1 MTENHVFQVWDY
13 VIFAFVLFVSAAIG
27 FYCAFKRGRTSQ
39 ETTEEFLIGNRQI
52 SAYPIAF
59 SLASS
64 FLSALTVIGNPAE
77 VYSFGMIF
85 FMFIFTWLLTMIA
98 TCRIDIPLFYRL
110 NIISTYEYLNRR
122 FGQLVRYQ
130 VVCCFLIHMFFYL
143 GIVTYAP
150 SLALS
155 QVTGL
160 NLWISIVT
168 TALLCTLYTALGGI
182 KAVVWTDVFQLSIML
197 ISLLTV
203 LIQGSI
209 HVGGLGKMWNI
220 GENGG
225 RINFLDF
232 DPDPRRRYTFWTI
245 LVGGTFGWTTIYS
258 CNQAQ
263 VQRYLACKS
272 ENEAKK
278 AVFLNLLGM
287 IIVFTT
293 ACLCGLVMY
302 AVYETCDPIK
312 ANKISNPNQMMPLL
326 IVEILNQTPG
336 VPGLFVAGAYSGTLS
351 TISSGISAMAAV
363 LVEDFIKP
371 IWKPWE
377 QLSNGKKTLVSKLIV
392 MILGLTTIGMAVL
405 ASLLQGNIIQ
415 ASISVSGII
424 QGPILGVFTLAALF
438 PKSNGKGAFVGFFV
452 GLALSVWVGIA
463 AQIYPPTDKFTRL
476 LETSTSGCLQ
486 LNSTTSTPMNVTSLP
501 TIMTS
506 ARQEERPS
514 IAKNFYSLSYLYY
527 NPVACLSTV
536 LVGLI
541 VSLFTG
547 GTENLDPTLI
557 APIVH
562 TVHNFIFKNEQACPI
577 PETNNKLQIPLVELK
592 KRPESHDSTMQYHVS
607 SGNLIQ
613 YGHSQPSGEFT
624 YFFV

>member
-1 MTENHVFQVWDY
+1 MAVNHVFQVWDY
-13 VIFAFVLFVSAAIG
+13 VVFVFLLLVSAAIG
-27 FYCAFKRGRTSQ
+27 LFFAFKRGRTGQ
-39 ETTEEFLIGNRQI
+39 ETTAEFLVGNRQI
-52 SAYPIAF
+52 SAYPIAL

-64 FLSALTVIGNPAE
+64 FLSAITVIGNPAE
-77 VYSFGMIF
+77 VYSFGI
-85 FMFIFTWLLTMIA
+85 MFLMFSFTWLLTMIA
-98 TCRIDIPLFYRL
+98 TSLIYIPLFYRL

-130 VVCCFLIHMFFYL
+130 VVCCFLMYMFLYL

-155 QVTGL
+155 QVTGI
-160 NLWISIVT
+160 NLWISIVM
-168 TALLCTLYTALGGI
+168 TALVCTLYTALGGI
-182 KAVVWTDVFQLSIML
+182 KAVVWTDVFQLCIMA

-209 HVGGLGKMWNI
+209 HVGGLGKIWNI
-220 GENGG
+220 GQNGG

-232 DPDPRRRYTFWTI
+232 DPDPRRRHTFWTI
-245 LVGGTFGWTTIYS
+245 LVGGTFGWTATYS

-278 AVFLNLLGM
+278 AVFLNWIGM
-287 IIVFTT
+287 IIVLTI

-312 ANKISNPNQMMPLL
+312 TNKISNSNQLMPLL
-326 IVEILNQTPG
+326 VVEILNQTPG
-336 VPGLFVAGAYSGTLS
+336 VAGLFVAGAYSGTLS

-371 IWKPWE
+371 IWKPWG
-377 QLSNGKKTLVSKLIV
+377 QLSNGKKTLISKLLA
-392 MILGLTTIGMAVL
+392 MIFGLATIGLAGV

-415 ASISVSGII
+415 ASLSIAGII

-452 GLALSVWVGIA
+452 GLALAMWVGIA
-463 AQIYPPTDKFTRL
+463 AQIYPPSDKFTRL
-476 LETSTSGCLQ
+476 LATSTSGCLE
-486 LNSTTSTPMNVTSLP
+486 LNSTTSTPMNVTSLL
-501 TIMTS
+501 TIITS
-506 ARQEERPS
+506 AKQEERPS
-514 IAKNFYSLSYLYY
+514 IAENFYSLSYLYY
-527 NPVACLSTV
+527 SPVACLSTV

-541 VSLFTG
+541 VSTFTG
-547 GTENLDPTLI
+547 GTKNLDPTLI

-562 TVHNFIFKNEQACPI
+562 TIHNFMFKNEQAWPI
-577 PETNNKLQIPLVELK
+577 PETVEKFSVSCLSITPTAGRSTSCRIHYHNSRKVLKAVTIPCEL
-592 KRPESHDSTMQYHVS
+592 
-607 SGNLIQ
+607 
-613 YGHSQPSGEFT
+613 
-624 YFFV
+624 

>member
-1 MTENHVFQVWDY
+1 MAGNHVFQVLDY
-13 VIFAFVLFVSAAIG
+13 VVFGLTLLVSAAIG
-27 FYCAFKRGRTSQ
+27 IFCAFKRGRTGQ
-39 ETTEEFLIGNRQI
+39 ETTEEFLVGNRQF
-52 SAYPIAF
+52 SAYPIAL

-64 FLSALTVIGNPAE
+64 FLSAITVIGNPAE
-77 VYSFGMIF
+77 VYSFGI
-85 FMFIFTWLLTMIA
+85 MFLMFVFTWLFTMAA
-98 TCRIDIPLFYRL
+98 TCLIYIPLFCRL

-130 VVCCFLIHMFFYL
+130 VVCCFLIYMFFYL

-155 QVTGL
+155 QVTGV

-168 TALLCTLYTALGGI
+168 TALVCTLYTALGGI
-182 KAVVWTDVFQLSIML
+182 KAVVWTDVFQLCIMV

-209 HVGGLGKMWNI
+209 YVGGLGKIWNI
-220 GENGG
+220 AENGG

-232 DPDPRRRYTFWTI
+232 DPDPRRRHTFWTI
-245 LVGGTFGWTTIYS
+245 LVGGTFGWTATYS

-278 AVFLNLLGM
+278 AVFLNWVGM
-287 IIVFTT
+287 TIVLTT

-312 ANKISNPNQMMPLL
+312 ANKIRNSNQLMPLL
-326 IVEILNQTPG
+326 VIEILDQTPG

-363 LVEDFIKP
+363 FVEDFIKP

-377 QLSNGKKTLVSKLIV
+377 QLSNGKKTLVSKLLA
-392 MILGLTTIGMAVL
+392 MIFGLATIGLAVV
-405 ASLLQGNIIQ
+405 ASFLQGNIIQ
-415 ASISVSGII
+415 ASLSVAGII

-438 PKSNGKGAFVGFFV
+438 PNSNGKGAFVGLFV
-452 GLALSVWVGIA
+452 GLALSMWIGIA
-463 AQIYPPTDKFTRL
+463 AQIYPPADKFTRL
-476 LETSTSGCLQ
+476 LATSTSGCVQ
-486 LNSTTSTPMNVTSLP
+486 SNSTTSIPVNVTSLR
-501 TIMTS
+501 TIITS

-514 IAKNFYSLSYLYY
+514 IAENFYSLSYLYY
-527 NPVACLSTV
+527 SPVACLSTV
-536 LVGLI
+536 LVGFI
-541 VSLFTG
+541 VSMFTG
-547 GTENLDPTLI
+547 GTENLDPILI

-562 TVHNFIFKNEQACPI
+562 TIHNFIFRNEQALPI
-577 PETNNKLQIPLVELK
+577 PETEEEAAKVIVKEETVEILDGLK
-592 KRPESHDSTMQYHVS
+592 IDKSIRY
-607 SGNLIQ
+607 
-613 YGHSQPSGEFT
+613 FT
-624 YFFV
+624 

>member
-272 ENEAKK
+272 ENEAK
-278 AVFLNLLGM
+278 N
-287 IIVFTT
+287 
-293 ACLCGLVMY
+293 
-302 AVYETCDPIK
+302 
-312 ANKISNPNQMMPLL
+312 
-326 IVEILNQTPG
+326 
-336 VPGLFVAGAYSGTLS
+336 